1 MPSQNE
7 SRKINN
13 FLAGARIV
21 KGDEACGP
29 MTHTIVPGTVDGSTG
44 KVKIYPGK
52 YSIDTP
58 EKEAKFFQLYYNH
71 IKHGYQMS
79 ITEVHKECS
88 PMKFDLDFRFPVPDN
103 GEAPKRKY
111 TLGDLKK
118 FLGIFWNVF
127 DSFFETAELG
137 ESRYHAYIQEK
148 PCPRIDKNLVK
159 DGVHIMFPNIVTD
172 PRIMY
177 VIRNNI
183 IKNNDIVQLFKDMG
197 CTNPVDDIIDKAV
210 IEKNNWLMYG
220 SSKPGG
226 EPYKL
231 TYILDKE
238 FNEVNNNFSIEEL
251 INIQSIRRWR
261 EKDEFLPNSEKLKPL
276 FDNIYKEY
284 ESLPQKHSRKNENN
298 SAMKPMK
305 KHEDYVKKTSTPE
318 TIDLVQELV
327 KCLSPQRADG
337 YQTWLTVGWA
347 LHNIDY
353 NLLKEWITFSKL
365 SSKFEEGVCERE
377 WEYMRSEGLGL
388 GSINMWARQDNP
400 ILYAKIINKNL
411 RGMMELV
418 KKECTPADMAKII
431 YMKYKYLFVCVNAGK
446 KDWYHFVN
454 HRWRLMR
461 EGIELRK
468 IFSAQTVELF
478 EEFRKM
484 KISEFRVVAEQA
496 GFTDDSTKDGEEK
509 INKDI
514 NKVITQLKKTS
525 FKKNLLEEC
534 GELFYDSEFE
544 SKLDSHPY
552 LIGFENGVY
561 DLENEEFRD
570 GYPEDY
576 MTFST
581 GNNYMEF
588 NTDSPEVQNVELF
601 LSQVLPK
608 RSVRNYMMGWLA
620 TCLCG
625 KLFNERFHILTGSG
639 GNGKSKLMDL
649 FKFAFRDYCYTL
661 PIAILTKTRQS
672 GENASPVMAQTRGKR
687 FLTLQEPEN
696 DSRLNT
702 GFMKELTGGD
712 TITARPLFKEPFEF
726 KPQFK
731 MGLICNDMP
740 DPNASD
746 DGTWR
751 RIRVVDFIARFCDNP
766 NADPKKYEFPID
778 EKLDEKL
785 HMMKETFMYL
795 LIERFKKFKNID
807 NYKLTEPDEVRAAT
821 KKYKEDMDQFSE
833 FMDITFI
840 QNDGNSEGMKKS
852 DIWPIYKEW
861 FSKNKSGKMPGWQ
874 PLVKAMEK
882 KYGKYK
888 DTTGFKGL
896 CKKNESF
903 TSEEDEMDI

>member
-1 MPSQNE
+1 
-7 SRKINN
+7 
-13 FLAGARIV
+13 
-21 KGDEACGP
+21 
-29 MTHTIVPGTVDGSTG
+29 
-44 KVKIYPGK
+44 
-52 YSIDTP
+52 
-58 EKEAKFFQLYYNH
+58 
-71 IKHGYQMS
+71 
-79 ITEVHKECS
+79 
-88 PMKFDLDFRFPVPDN
+88 
-103 GEAPKRKY
+103 
-111 TLGDLKK
+111 
-118 FLGIFWNVF
+118 
-127 DSFFETAELG
+127 
-137 ESRYHAYIQEK
+137 
-148 PCPRIDKNLVK
+148 
-159 DGVHIMFPNIVTD
+159 
-172 PRIMY
+172 
-177 VIRNNI
+177 
-183 IKNNDIVQLFKDMG
+183 
-197 CTNPVDDIIDKAV
+197 
-210 IEKNNWLMYG
+210 
-220 SSKPGG
+220 
-226 EPYKL
+226 
-231 TYILDKE
+231 
-238 FNEVNNNFSIEEL
+238 
-251 INIQSIRRWR
+251 
-261 EKDEFLPNSEKLKPL
+261 
-276 FDNIYKEY
+276 
-284 ESLPQKHSRKNENN
+284 
-298 SAMKPMK
+298 
-305 KHEDYVKKTSTPE
+305 
-318 TIDLVQELV
+318 
-327 KCLSPQRADG
+327 
-337 YQTWLTVGWA
+337 
-347 LHNIDY
+347 
-353 NLLKEWITFSKL
+353 
-365 SSKFEEGVCERE
+365 
-377 WEYMRSEGLGL
+377 
-388 GSINMWARQDNP
+388 
-400 ILYAKIINKNL
+400 
-411 RGMMELV
+411 
-418 KKECTPADMAKII
+418 
-431 YMKYKYLFVCVNAGK
+431 
-446 KDWYHFVN
+446 
-454 HRWRLMR
+454 
-461 EGIELRK
+461 
-468 IFSAQTVELF
+468 
-478 EEFRKM
+478 
-484 KISEFRVVAEQA
+484 
-496 GFTDDSTKDGEEK
+496 
-509 INKDI
+509 
-514 NKVITQLKKTS
+514 
-525 FKKNLLEEC
+525 
-534 GELFYDSEFE
+534 
-544 SKLDSHPY
+544 
-552 LIGFENGVY
+552 
-561 DLENEEFRD
+561 
-570 GYPEDY
+570 

-785 HMMKETFMYL
+785 HMMKEAFMYL
-795 LIERFKKFKNID
+795 LIKRFKKFKNID

>member
-7 SRKINN
+7 KRKLSN
-13 FLAGARIV
+13 FLASVRIV
-21 KGDEACGP
+21 RGDDTCGP
-29 MTHTIVPGTVDGSTG
+29 VTHTSIPGMDGG
-44 KVKIYPGK
+44 EKVYGGK
-52 YSIDTP
+52 YCIDTP
-58 EKEAKFFQLYYNH
+58 EKETKLFQLYYNH
-71 IKHGYQMS
+71 INKGFPLS
-79 ITEVHKECS
+79 LTEAHKEYS
-88 PMKFDLDFRFPVPDN
+88 PMKIDFDFRFDVPEDKSV
-103 GEAPKRKY
+103 PPRKY
-111 TLGDLKK
+111 TKQTIKQVLGL
-118 FLGIFWNVF
+118 FWNEF
-127 DSFFETAELG
+127 DTIFGNAELD
-137 ESRYHAYIQEK
+137 ESRYYAYIQEK
-148 PCPRIDKNLVK
+148 PSPRIDKNIVK
-159 DGVHIMFPNIVTD
+159 DGLHIMFPNIVTD
-172 PRIMY
+172 TRVMY
-177 VIRNNI
+177 VLRNRL
-183 IKNNDIVQLFKDMG
+183 IKNKDFIKIFQDMG
-197 CTNPVDDIIDKAV
+197 CTNPVDDIFDKAV

-226 EPYKL
+226 KAYKL
-231 TYILDKE
+231 TYILDK
-238 FNEVNNNFSIEEL
+238 NCAKIDHSFSMEEL
-251 INIQSIRRWR
+251 INVQSIRRWR
-261 EKDEFLPNSEKLKPL
+261 MKDEFLPNTSEMKEMFQPV
-276 FDNIYKEY
+276 FDEY
-284 ESLPQKHSRKNENN
+284 NTLPQKHSRKKETK

-305 KHEDYVKKTSTPE
+305 QKQDYVKKTATPD
-318 TIDLVQELV
+318 TLQLV
-327 KCLSPQRADG
+327 KELSECLSEERSDN
-337 YQTWLTVGWA
+337 YQNWIAVGWA
-347 LHNIDY
+347 LHNIDHT
-353 NLLKEWITFSKL
+353 LIDTWIKFSKK
-365 SSKFEEGVCERE
+365 SSKFEDGVCERE

-388 GSINMWARQDNP
+388 GSISMWARQDNG
-400 ILYAKIINKNL
+400 ILYSKIINKNL
-411 RGMMELV
+411 RGIMEQV

-431 YMKYKYLFVCVNAGK
+431 YMKYKYLYVCVNAGK
-446 KDWYHFVN
+446 KEWYYFKD
-454 HRWRLMR
+454 HRWRTMR

-468 IFSAQTVELF
+468 KFSDDIVTVF

-484 KISEFRVVAEQA
+484 KVAEFRRIAQEA
-496 GFTDDSTKDGEEK
+496 NFADDATKDGEEK
-509 INKDI
+509 IHKDL
-514 NKVITQLKKTS
+514 NKVISQLKKTS

-544 SKLDSHPY
+544 SKLDANPY

-561 DLENEEFRD
+561 DLDNEEFRD

-576 MTFST
+576 ITFTT
-581 GNNYMEF
+581 GNNYLEYAD
-588 NTDSPEVQNVELF
+588 NSPEIENVELF

-608 RSVRNYMMGWLA
+608 KPVRNYMMGWLS

-751 RIRVVDFIARFCDNP
+751 RIRVVDFISRFCDNP
-766 NADPKKYEFPID
+766 DTNPKKYEFPID

-785 HMMKETFMYL
+785 HQMKEAFMFML
-795 LIERFKKFKNID
+795 LERFKKFKNVD
-807 NYKLTEPDEVRAAT
+807 SYKLNEPDDVRAAT

-840 QNDGNSEGMKKS
+840 HNEGSTECMKKS
-852 DIWPIYKEW
+852 DIWPLYKEW
-861 FSKNKSGKMPGWQ
+861 YSKNKSGKMPGWQ

-888 DTTGFKGL
+888 DSTGFKGL

-903 TSEEDEMDI
+903 TSEEDEMDV